1 MLILTFLNSQL
12 DRNDYVSPLSKQIQK
27 MKDHPTIIERNGH
40 VYNFDFHSY
49 ILECSSFYARVL
61 EQEAQGVEDINAKA
75 KRTKTN
81 TVVGSNKKAR
91 PFSAVDSKDK
101 LLSSGNKQIQAFQR
115 SDLSGDSNASL
126 EPLCI
131 FFNRFLKI
139 TPFLVIPSPN
149 KGNTPTQAV
158 RARPETASVVS
169 RNLSGNL
176 NRIIEEPYDY
186 ERPVSSRRENERRN
200 LSPFMPKG
208 PLKIESP
215 DMTLK
220 GGRMEILQAI
230 RYPPNTSQTMRSVQI
245 GFNNFMKPIEG
256 GYKSHDHFYQT
267 YSHSQ
272 LSSPQNFGDVFHQD
286 SNGVTIRY
294 KKSMVKK
301 KGNIVI
307 RRPQSGIVKKNIE
320 PHNPEKHLS
329 INGLGSTKASS
340 NSSGNLRNGFRFKF

>member
-1 MLILTFLNSQL
+1 M
-12 DRNDYVSPLSKQIQK
+12 
-27 MKDHPTIIERNGH
+27 
-40 VYNFDFHSY
+40 
-49 ILECSSFYARVL
+49 
-61 EQEAQGVEDINAKA
+61 
-75 KRTKTN
+75 
-81 TVVGSNKKAR
+81 
-91 PFSAVDSKDK
+91 
-101 LLSSGNKQIQAFQR
+101 
-115 SDLSGDSNASL
+115 
-126 EPLCI
+126 
-131 FFNRFLKI
+131 
-139 TPFLVIPSPN
+139 IPSPN
-149 KGNTPTQAV
+149 KGSTQAM

-176 NRIIEEPYDY
+176 NRIMEEPYDY

-220 GGRMEILQAI
+220 GGRMEILQAM
-230 RYPPNTSQTMRSVQI
+230 RYPPNTTQTMRSDHI
-245 GFNNFMKPIEG
+245 GFNNFMRPIEG
-256 GYKSHDHFYQT
+256 GYKSNDYFYQT

-272 LSSPQNFGDVFHQD
+272 LSSPQNAFHQD
-286 SNGVTIRY
+286 SNGVTVRY
-294 KKSMVKK
+294 KPSMVKK

-340 NSSGNLRNGFRFKF
+340 SSSGNLRNGFRFKF